1 VRSPPLRDAANPRLG
16 AFRRK
21 PEEVRKGGFRT
32 DQAPGLLR
40 GALACVQPYN
50 TGAQS
55 APLRENI
62 SRVFLRAYTV
72 RPSPSGLPPRRG
84 RLRTP
89 ANDGA
94 FHQQP
99 FPVGRPCPAPQPSV
113 APGPR
118 ARQELPWHPC
128 DCAMRAH
135 RVRPS
140 DKAGP
145 RAIPQELRR
154 PACALLIRT
163 RGARRYDKPP
173 IRIILGFRPARPSL
187 FDLTFYI
194 QGMRSARPQRSA
206 GRKARHNMIMEDQSN
221 ARQPWGWNPAVEE
234 KPR

>member
-1 VRSPPLRDAANPRLG
+1 MDRHALWRPEPFPSATWPTRGHRPRGESPDTWARGLFWRETAPSLLRD
-16 AFRRK
+16 
-21 PEEVRKGGFRT
+21 
-32 DQAPGLLR
+32 
-40 GALACVQPYN
+40 ALACVPPYN
-50 TGAQS
+50 AAAQS
-55 APLRENI
+55 ARLREDI
-62 SRVFLRAYTV
+62 YRVVLGAYPI
-72 RPSPSGLPPRRG
+72 RPFPSGLRPRRG
-84 RLRTP
+84 GLRTP

-163 RGARRYDKPP
+163 RGARR
-173 IRIILGFRPARPSL
+173 
-187 FDLTFYI
+187 
-194 QGMRSARPQRSA
+194 
-206 GRKARHNMIMEDQSN
+206 
-221 ARQPWGWNPAVEE
+221 
-234 KPR
+234 